1 VNRIVPFFKNTK
13 IGKAILLIL
22 GIMLVSILEEA
33 YDLNQQLSIPF
44 QALSHWSAEGA
55 FAGRI
60 KFVILLLI
68 YTMPVISLWVIISA
82 NFKSEEDSEES
93 VPFYQSRFDYD
104 KMIAELVQAVGEST
118 ITDQVKAD
126 KVTILFDS
134 LLTDICELYQLQ
146 RNDLRAVITYNDGG
160 SEKLTSW
167 RWGRLTTSDQDR
179 MDLKAIGTLLETEL
193 TYPTWE
199 ETKKKYPNSDS
210 DTLFF
215 IRNRGGLKL
224 GCLIASAN
232 AVNTQSRIAEWSQIV
247 YPFTMLGH
255 MDNLVRFV
263 VNYR

>member
-1 VNRIVPFFKNTK
+1 VNRIIPFFKNTK
-13 IGKAILLIL
+13 LGRVLIIIL

-44 QALSHWSAEGA
+44 QMLGHWSAEGA

-60 KFVILLLI
+60 KFVILLSIYAMPLI
-68 YTMPVISLWVIISA
+68 TLWVIISV
-82 NFKSEEDSEES
+82 NFKRVEEPVS
-93 VPFYQSRFDYD
+93 FYQSRFDYD
-104 KMIAELVQAVGEST
+104 RMIADLVHAVGESAM
-118 ITDQVKAD
+118 TDQVKAD

-134 LLTDICELYQLQ
+134 LLTDVCELYQLH
-146 RNDLRAVITYNDGG
+146 RNDVRAVITYNDDG

-167 RWGRLTTSDQDR
+167 RWGKVTTSDQDR
-179 MDLKAIGTLLETEL
+179 MDLKAIGTFLETEL

-199 ETKKKYPNSDS
+199 EAKKKYPSSDS

-224 GCLIASAN
+224 GCLIAVAN
-232 AVNTQSRIAEWSQIV
+232 PVNTQSRIAEWSQIV

-255 MDNLVRFV
+255 MDKLVRFV